1 MEALLLFHAL
11 RRPLHLPPTHLF
23 PHLLA
28 LTGLPPQPSRTRS
41 TNWHWRYHSLSST
54 RAGRL
59 HDSGDSSAKKC
70 QERRSGTPS
79 ADGSTLA
86 LMSSLSA
93 PASGAP
99 CGTGI
104 IRMADEKVFSSK
116 RAGKGG
122 QEHKVE
128 LTVSPCPWRVT
139 TQQEGTS
146 IKIN

>member
-1 MEALLLFHAL
+1 M
-11 RRPLHLPPTHLF
+11 
-23 PHLLA
+23 
-28 LTGLPPQPSRTRS
+28 
-41 TNWHWRYHSLSST
+41 
-54 RAGRL
+54 
-59 HDSGDSSAKKC
+59 
-70 QERRSGTPS
+70 PS

-104 IRMADEKVFSSK
+104 IRMADEKVLSSR

-128 LTVSPCPWRVT
+128 LPASPCPRRVT
-139 TQQEGTS
+139 TQKEGNHS
-146 IKIN
+146 ALG

>member
-1 MEALLLFHAL
+1 M
-11 RRPLHLPPTHLF
+11 
-23 PHLLA
+23 
-28 LTGLPPQPSRTRS
+28 
-41 TNWHWRYHSLSST
+41 
-54 RAGRL
+54 
-59 HDSGDSSAKKC
+59 
-70 QERRSGTPS
+70 PS

-93 PASGAP
+93 PASGTP

-128 LTVSPCPWRVT
+128 LTVSRCPWRVT

-146 IKIN
+146 IKIKKRKKEKDLVKISIYASPGQLLDSLSFWLGCPVTNRCTLQIFLQ